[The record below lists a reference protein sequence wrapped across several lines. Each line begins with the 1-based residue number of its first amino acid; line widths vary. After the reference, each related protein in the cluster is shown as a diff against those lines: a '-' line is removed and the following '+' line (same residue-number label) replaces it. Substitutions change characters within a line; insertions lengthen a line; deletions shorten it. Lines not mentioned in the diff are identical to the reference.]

1 MDERAALKRGDGAS
15 ETIAGAGNRARTLAQ
30 RRRSPAGEARD
41 HVIITCEK
49 CATQFQLDEARIPER
64 GARVRCSRCKHA
76 FHVKKEAAVPD
87 RVERAVESALTER
100 ELPAS
105 VSAGALQEGF
115 EESDWEF
122 NHDSGAGAGAAGG
135 TLDAEGTRWPDV
147 GAGPDLGAA
156 GALEEAAG
164 GAERSGDLFGDS
176 SAEGTGDAPSGLDL
190 SSDPLAGLLEDDEPA
205 AAGSAE
211 TERVEPAPPPR
222 ARRAAPREA
231 AQPAAPRAP
240 ALRIPLGRLGQLS
253 GRSLASPAAES
264 EAQLSAGAL
273 WILRGLHAL
282 GWVAAALLAA
292 LAFHGALAGGARP
305 ALSAA
310 TPRQMAGL
318 EVAALE
324 GRWIENAARGPLFV
338 VSLELRNAEAHPVA
352 PAARFAVRLY
362 DAAGRLI
369 EEDAASAGPLY
380 PAEILRLEDPRSLRA
395 AHGLAARVVAA
406 ETLAPGGSRVLQA
419 VLADL
424 PHEAARFDVAALP
437 LAPSS

>member
-282 GWVAAALLAA
+282 GWVAAA
-292 LAFHGALAGGARP
+292 
-305 ALSAA
+305 
-310 TPRQMAGL
+310 QMAAL
-318 EVAALE
+318 EVAELV
-324 GRWIENAARGPLFV
+324 GRLIDNGPRGPLFV